1 MRQFRADV
9 DDDLF
14 REIQIAK
21 ATLGAE
27 TNAEL
32 LQVFLDEVE
41 YEP

>member
-14 REIQIAK
+14 KELQLAK
-21 ATLGAE
+21 AHLEAD

-32 LQVFLDEVE
+32 LQILIDEVD
-41 YEP
+41 YES

>member
-9 DDDLF
+9 EDDIYKQ
-14 REIQIAK
+14 IQLAK
-21 ATLGAE
+21 AHLDAE

-32 LQVFLDEVE
+32 LQMLLDEVE